1 MAPAD
6 RSDAALRE
14 SLYGQ
19 LAEPAP
25 ATATLGET
33 TYTAAKET
41 IDRDREDLEEILHPG
56 ES

>member
-1 MAPAD
+1 MASAD
-6 RSDAALRE
+6 RSDGTSRD

-25 ATATLGET
+25 ATATDGET
-33 TYTAAKET
+33 IYTAAKET
-41 IDRDREDLEEILHPG
+41 IDRDREDLEETLHPG

>member
-1 MAPAD
+1 MVSADQSDGAPRD
-6 RSDAALRE
+6 N
-14 SLYGQ
+14 LYGQ

-25 ATATLGET
+25 ATAAHGET

-41 IDRDREDLEEILHPG
+41 IDRDREDLEETLHPG

>member
-19 LAEPAP
+19 LAEPA
-25 ATATLGET
+25 AAAATLGET

>member
-1 MAPAD
+1 MVSVD
-6 RSDAALRE
+6 RSDGAPRD

-25 ATATLGET
+25 ATVVHGET

-41 IDRDREDLEEILHPG
+41 IDRDREDLETLHLG
-56 ES
+56 EF